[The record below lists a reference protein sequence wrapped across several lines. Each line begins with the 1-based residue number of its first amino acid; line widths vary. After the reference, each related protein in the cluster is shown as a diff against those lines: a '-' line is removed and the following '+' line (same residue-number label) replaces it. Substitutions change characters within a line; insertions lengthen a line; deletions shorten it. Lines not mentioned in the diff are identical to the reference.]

1 MSAFK
6 LIDETMEINF
16 DRPSKFYEPG
26 EKVTGI
32 LSLPL
37 GKFSDLKGPLSIRAE
52 SYMDT
57 VSAIRG
63 NMGRQALP
71 ENERTYFMKKD
82 VEMGD
87 PTGIGKQRPFHFV
100 AEATEVGEKLIDSYV
115 GVDFSIVYEVIAI
128 YTDRIGKPVTAK
140 GRFEMKCP
148 GAGLDILH
156 GKKLIPQ
163 EFEVSNENLEA
174 NAVQK
179 TLPKFKFSG
188 VITTVNCC
196 FTEPFDGYIKKSHCD
211 LQIKS
216 VEIQLVRVETFEGKT
231 NATEV

>member
-1 MSAFK
+1 MSSKKTSSSRPSTRTKDPKTTTTSTGIK

-32 LSLPL
+32 LRLPL
-37 GKFSDLKGPLSIRAE
+37 GKMEQLKGPIKIKAE

-63 NMGRQALP
+63 NMGRPPLP
-71 ENERTYFMKKD
+71 ESERTYFMKKE
-82 VEMGD
+82 VEMGE
-87 PTGIGKQRPFHFV
+87 PTGIGKERPFHFMV
-100 AEATEVGEKLIDSYV
+100 EATEVGEKLIDSYV
-115 GVDFSIVYEVIAI
+115 GVDFSIVYEVVADYI
-128 YTDRIGKPVTAK
+128 DRNGKPITAK

-148 GAGLDILH
+148 GAGLDIVN

-163 EFEVSNENLEA
+163 SFEVSNENLEA

-188 VITTVNCC
+188 VITSVNCC
-196 FTEPFDGYIKKSHCD
+196 FNEPFDGYIKKSFCE
-211 LQIKS
+211 L
-216 VEIQLVRVETFEGKT
+216 
-231 NATEV
+231 